1 MSSEKKQEISK
12 DEPANTQNTQNNH
25 NNNNSDN
32 INDNPANNNCLT
44 NDEYINLFYNS
55 NNAGV
60 NKNFPLK
67 VVHETYKNKNEKK
80 KNN

>member
-1 MSSEKKQEISK
+1 MNSDKKQEITK
-12 DEPANTQNTQNNH
+12 EDPANTQ

-32 INDNPANNNCLT
+32 PNNNPANNNCIT

-67 VVHETYKNKNEKK
+67 VVHEAYKHKSEKK
-80 KNN
+80 KNNQ